1 MISSARFD
9 STEEKASDQRRK
21 QALSASAAYT
31 MAARTMTCG
40 HWRADLLPGQPYNAH
55 FTADRD
61 AIGFAFE
68 SQSGV
73 HALGSDRRLPFRTR
87 ANSLACIPAGCD
99 VFSQSDNGG
108 EYLKITPLAPNIL
121 SAPALFNDRIDPRA
135 IAAAQ
140 TLRSLLLS
148 PNRADPSDLE
158 HQASIL
164 CDCAQATPERSSRD
178 RRASQ
183 WMTPARLKRI
193 EDIIESELSTAISV
207 SRLSTALDL
216 SEGFFSRA
224 FKAAI
229 GKSPHDHIIDRRVAR
244 CRSLLQSGHH
254 DLTTLA
260 LDTGFS
266 SQAHMTSTFRRRLGL
281 SPGQMREM
289 IGSSRLPSR

>member
-1 MISSARFD
+1 MRSSTPFD
-9 STEEKASDQRRK
+9 SAGEITDNTRRK
-21 QALSASAAYT
+21 LPLSASLARS
-31 MAARTMTCG
+31 MACG
-40 HWRADLLPGQPYNAH
+40 RWRADLLPGRPYDAH

-68 SQSGV
+68 TQTGI

-99 VFSQSDNGG
+99 VFSQSDKGG
-108 EYLKITPLAPNIL
+108 EYLKVTPLRPNIL
-121 SAPALFNDRIDPRA
+121 SAPILFNDRIDPRA

-140 TLRSLLLS
+140 TLRALLLS
-148 PNRADPSDLE
+148 PNPADPSDLE
-158 HQASIL
+158 HHASIL
-164 CDCAQATPERSSRD
+164 CDCAQVSPAKSSRD
-178 RRASQ
+178 RRAGQ

-193 EDIIESELSTAISV
+193 EDIIEAELSTAISV
-207 SRLSTALDL
+207 SRLAIALDL
-216 SEGFFSRA
+216 SEGFLSRA

-229 GKSPHDHIIDRRVAR
+229 GKAPYEYIIDRRVAR
-244 CRSLLQSGHH
+244 CRALLQSGHH
-254 DLTTLA
+254 DLTALA

-289 IGSSRLPSR
+289 IRSSPLPPR